1 LLESKWLLV
10 GNVYKIKDEWGEFLV
25 RLARKAIEEYLN
37 SGREIEP
44 PENTPPELWGK
55 MGVFV
60 TLNRSN
66 VPPTQALRGCI
77 GFPYP
82 IYPLVKASIK
92 AAIYAAVDDPRFP
105 PVELDELNNLRIEV
119 SVLTPP
125 EPIEGPPRERPKK
138 IKVGRDGLIVKKGI
152 YSGLLLPQVPIEWGW
167 DEEEFLSETCWKAGL
182 PPDCW
187 LDKDTE
193 VYRFTAEIFEEEYP
207 NGPVKRKPLY

>member
-1 LLESKWLLV
+1 M
-10 GNVYKIKDEWGEFLV
+10 YKIQDAWGEFLV
-25 RLARKAIEEYLN
+25 HLARKAIEYYLET
-37 SGREIEP
+37 GKEIEP
-44 PENTPPELWGK
+44 PENTPLELWEK

-60 TLNRSN
+60 TLNRYK
-66 VPPTQALRGCI
+66 VPPQQALRGCI

-82 IYPLVKASIK
+82 LYPLVKAAIK

-105 PVELDELNNLRIEV
+105 PLSLDELDDITIEV

-125 EPIEGPPRERPKK
+125 ELVESPPKERPQK
-138 IKVGRDGLIVKKGI
+138 IKVGKDGLIIKKGI

-187 LDKDTE
+187 MNENTE
-193 VYRFTAEIFEEEYP
+193 VYRFTAEIFEEEHP
-207 NGPVKRKPLY
+207 NGSVKRKPLYQS